1 MVERTYGAGAAIPA
15 AAHVEENAE
24 LGVTWL
30 HSYVATGVKRTFCIC
45 DAPSP
50 EAIRRA
56 AKRSSLSVEHITQVS
71 VLDPYVYRDPLDE
84 GES

>member
-1 MVERTYGAGAAIPA
+1 MVERTYGAGTVIPDAAS
-15 AAHVEENAE
+15 VEQNADV
-24 LGVTWL
+24 GVTWL
-30 HSYVATGVKRTFCIC
+30 HSYVASGVKRTFCIC

-56 AKRSSLSVEHITQVS
+56 AKRSSLSVVRITQVS
-71 VLDPYVYRDPLDE
+71 VLDPYVYRDPLEE